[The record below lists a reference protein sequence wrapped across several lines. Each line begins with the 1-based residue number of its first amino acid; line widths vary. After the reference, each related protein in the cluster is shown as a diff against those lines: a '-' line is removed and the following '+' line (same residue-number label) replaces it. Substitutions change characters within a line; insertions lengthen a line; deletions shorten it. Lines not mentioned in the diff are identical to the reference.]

1 MANYTSF
8 FSLLAQLRVPFRQS
22 QIEAFMSNDQWH
34 LITTNVRRFRFY
46 EIENA
51 LNSSSLP
58 QQGLVIDKDSYFSF
72 SQIQNIFVDH
82 NLHFCCKRE
91 DGQQQQHSEDGGEM
105 IIGSSKWQICSDG
118 KDFEREERGPR
129 NYGPARQLYSS
140 PFLIVI
146 SSKEQQAAEHLE
158 LANYIA
164 NLHFIASST
173 FVQIVRDTELT
184 EQVAKQYNL
193 MLIGNPHTNEW
204 IKKVVD
210 MDKTK
215 TKTKTAG
222 KEEDIITD
230 RLVTFGNGDGRT
242 DIHSFKLGMCN
253 YSEPGIGLLTT
264 YPIIYGAHLP
274 FHSFIHSISD
284 CSSLFDVTTR
294 TPTESADS
302 RPVVVRLAL
311 ILSGTDAAGLREAAM
326 AWAAPTIPPMT
337 RAPFTNLVPDYLV
350 SSPLLRNKGTYT
362 LRINTNSPR
371 ES

>member
-1 MANYTSF
+1 
-8 FSLLAQLRVPFRQS
+8 
-22 QIEAFMSNDQWH
+22 MSNDQWH

-82 NLHFCCKRE
+82 NLHFCWKREDE
-91 DGQQQQHSEDGGEM
+91 DGQQQQQPRSEDGGEM

-146 SSKEQQAAEHLE
+146 SGKEAAEHLE

-204 IKKVVD
+204 IKKVVE
-210 MDKTK
+210 MGKKKMKKMKTM
-215 TKTKTAG
+215 KTAG
-222 KEEDIITD
+222 EEEDIITD
-230 RLVTFGNGDGRT
+230 RLVAFGYGDGRT

-264 YPIIYGAHLP
+264 YPIIYGTHLLLT
-274 FHSFIHSISD
+274 FVHSFIHS
-284 CSSLFDVTTR
+284 F
-294 TPTESADS
+294 
-302 RPVVVRLAL
+302 
-311 ILSGTDAAGLREAAM
+311 
-326 AWAAPTIPPMT
+326 
-337 RAPFTNLVPDYLV
+337 NL
-350 SSPLLRNKGTYT
+350 
-362 LRINTNSPR
+362 
-371 ES
+371 